1 MAAVAIETVL
11 ADEVAS
17 FTGMH
22 VARAC
27 GQAVPEDGV
36 FFVGPSW
43 PVRHV
48 YNFAANASGSA
59 VTLGNRG
66 TAGIDGCVSTAWGAT
81 VAAQRDSQA
90 ACVALLGDLT
100 FLYDINGLRVPASEA
115 RPNLVYVVSDN
126 NGGGIFSQLEQG
138 APKFAD
144 SFDRVFGTPLDADIP
159 ATVAAL
165 GIACVVVSSLD
176 ELQAAL
182 ETSLASGGVHVIV
195 ARTCS
200 RLDEVEALK
209 TVNSAIEQALT
220 TA

>member
-1 MAAVAIETVL
+1 
-11 ADEVAS
+11 
-17 FTGMH
+17 MH

-66 TAGIDGCVSTAWGAT
+66 TSGIDGCVSTAWGAA

-90 ACVALLGDLT
+90 SCIALLGDLT
-100 FLYDINGLRVPASEA
+100 FLYDINGLRVPAVEA
-115 RPNLVYVVSDN
+115 QPNLVYVVSDN

-138 APKFAD
+138 APKFA
-144 SFDRVFGTPLDADIP
+144 STFDRVFGTPLDADIA
-159 ATVAAL
+159 ATVQAL
-165 GIACVVVSSLD
+165 GIPCIVVTSVE
-176 ELQAAL
+176 ELNAAL
-182 ETSLASGGVHVIV
+182 TKSIAAGGVEVII

-200 RLDEVEALK
+200 RDDEAAALL
-209 TVNSAIEQALT
+209 TVNGAIEQALA